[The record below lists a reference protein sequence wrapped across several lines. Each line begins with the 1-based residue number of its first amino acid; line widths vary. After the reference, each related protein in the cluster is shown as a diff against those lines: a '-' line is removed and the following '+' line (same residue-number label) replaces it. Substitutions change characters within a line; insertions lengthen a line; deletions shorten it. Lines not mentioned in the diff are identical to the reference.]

1 VASTSN
7 TLYFYETD
15 ISSGALLFKEDQK
28 LEKGYQIGFTP
39 QQLFW
44 DGDRIYMAS
53 KRAYMVMNKHDGAPL
68 YKYEI
73 DMKGKRQVTY
83 NFFRHPDD
91 GSLQG
96 QVFSCAQPGQEGV
109 VHRHRA
115 REALSAAS
123 VQLRHRQGLG

>member
-1 VASTSN
+1 MASTSN

-73 DMKGKRQVTY
+73 DIKGKRQ
-83 NFFRHPDD
+83 
-91 GSLQG
+91 
-96 QVFSCAQPGQEGV
+96 
-109 VHRHRA
+109 
-115 REALSAAS
+115 
-123 VQLRHRQGLG
+123 